1 MKKQIASLAVILLA
15 VSSLAFYGCGAEEN
29 TEGDPND
36 LGEDVGT
43 GEEGEEGEEGGALEE
58 GEEGEEGEGSNP

>member
-15 VSSLAFYGCGAEEN
+15 VSSLAFYGCGAEESS
-29 TEGDPND
+29 EGDGADD

-43 GEEGEEGEEGGALEE
+43 GEEEGEGGALEE